1 MKTIDIIKYNFG
13 FNTKE
18 AKEYMKTIDIK
29 TIEALKQGFENNAKT
44 SFYND

>member
-1 MKTIDIIKYNFG
+1 MKVIDIIKYNFG

-18 AKEYMKTIDIK
+18 AKEYLKTIDIK

>member
-1 MKTIDIIKYNFG
+1 MKVIDIVKYNFG

-18 AKEYMKTIDIK
+18 AKEYLKTVDKK
-29 TIEALKQGFENNAKT
+29 TIEALKQGFESKEKV

>member
-1 MKTIDIIKYNFG
+1 MKTIDIIKYSFG

-18 AKEYMKTIDIK
+18 AKEYLKTIDKK
-29 TIEALKQGFENNAKT
+29 TIEALKQGFENNAKA

>member
-1 MKTIDIIKYNFG
+1 MGIIDIIKYNFG

-18 AKEYMKTIDIK
+18 AKEYLKTIDIK
-29 TIEALKQGFENNAKT
+29 TIEALKQGFENNAKI